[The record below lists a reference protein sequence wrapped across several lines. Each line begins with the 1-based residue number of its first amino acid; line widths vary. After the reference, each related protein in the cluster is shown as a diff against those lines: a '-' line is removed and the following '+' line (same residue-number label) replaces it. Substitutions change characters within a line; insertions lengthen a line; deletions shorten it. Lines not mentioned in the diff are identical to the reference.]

1 MTEMQ
6 FFLKKLPVF
15 ILMLSLTGFISCEE
29 KINFVEI
36 DCSECYRIKPDE
48 GSLKIRVTINKENQS
63 VPIVVYRNEM
73 EHEWIRLVDTVTVE
87 DYYVDVD
94 VDHFYSV
101 KAEYK
106 AGGKIIYAVDG
117 DKIRTRKIT
126 AQCDSTCWV
135 IRGGNINVRLK
146 YKDTP

>member
-1 MTEMQ
+1 MSLL
-6 FFLKKLPVF
+6 LKKLPVF
-15 ILMLSLTGFISCEE
+15 ILMISLTGFISCEE
-29 KINFVEI
+29 KIDFIEI

-48 GSLKIRVTINKENQS
+48 GSLKIRITINKENQS

-73 EHEWIRLVDTVTVE
+73 EHEWIKLVDTVTVE
-87 DYYVDVD
+87 DYSVDVD
-94 VDHFYSV
+94 VDHLYSV

-117 DKIRTRKIT
+117 DRIRTRKIT
-126 AQCDSTCWV
+126 TQCDSTCWV

-146 YKDTP
+146 YID

>member
-1 MTEMQ
+1 MSLT
-6 FFLKKLPVF
+6 LKKLPAF
-15 ILMLSLTGFISCEE
+15 ILMLSLNGFISCEE
-29 KINFVEI
+29 KTDFVEI

-48 GSLKIRVTINKENQS
+48 GSLKIRVTINKNQS

-117 DKIRTRKIT
+117 DWIRTRKIT

>member
-1 MTEMQ
+1 MQ
-6 FFLKKLPVF
+6 ITLKKLTGF
-15 ILMLSLTGFISCEE
+15 ILMVILTGFISCEK
-29 KINFVEI
+29 KIDFLEI

-48 GSLKIRVTINKENQS
+48 GSLTIRVTINKENQS
-63 VPIVVYRNEM
+63 VPIVVYRKEM
-73 EHEWIRLVDTVTVE
+73 EHELIRLVDTVTVE

-94 VDHFYSV
+94 VDHLYSV

-106 AGGKIIYAVDG
+106 SGGKIIYAVDG
-117 DKIRTRKIT
+117 DRIRTRKIT

-146 YKDTP
+146 YID